1 MVLLDAPLMFRR
13 KPKVV
18 LEPELLLV
26 GLGNPGPEY
35 RGTRHNVGFEVLEQ
49 LASAHKIQMKTF
61 RHRSVYGVGEV
72 EARPVALAKPLTYMN
87 LSGGAV
93 VALMRQFGLKPSQIL
108 VVSDDMDLEL
118 GRIRLKPK
126 GSSGG
131 HNGHRSIIESLRTE
145 EYARLKVGIGKQGQ
159 AIEHVLSRFSP
170 NEREKLELATSRAV
184 RACEVFVSEGLE
196 RAMNVANSS

>member
-1 MVLLDAPLMFRR
+1 MFRR

-170 NEREKLELATSRAV
+170 NEREKLEFATSRAV